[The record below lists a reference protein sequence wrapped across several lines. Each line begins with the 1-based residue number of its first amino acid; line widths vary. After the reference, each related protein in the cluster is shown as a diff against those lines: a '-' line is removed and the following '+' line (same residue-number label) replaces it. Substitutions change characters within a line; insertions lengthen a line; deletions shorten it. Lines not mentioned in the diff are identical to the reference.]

1 MATTAAFTATVVDSK
16 DNAVAAGV
24 TTWKMTSSNAAV
36 ITAGTCVELT
46 VDGSALAGNT
56 PTPGV
61 FECSVSGASATSSG
75 QSATVTFSVLNG
87 ATGLYDIVAAPLTFS
102 IGGAIA
108 TVAVSTDDVS
118 YTAGQAMVLTATAK
132 DSSGNAAYDGQDP
145 YITDASASKTVAG
158 LSTAGSEIVKGVSSI
173 GSLGGLFAPATSGDF
188 TISGKGTNT
197 AGTGTAFAITAT
209 VEADQSASLALDA
222 ANAAT
227 DAANNA
233 YDEAQNATQA
243 ASDALAA
250 VTALAKQV
258 KSLIASVK
266 KLTKAVA
273 KLS

>member
-1 MATTAAFTATVVDSK
+1 
-16 DNAVAAGV
+16 
-24 TTWKMTSSNAAV
+24 MTSSNAAV

-87 ATGLYDIVAAPLTFS
+87 ATGAYDITAAPLTFS

-108 TVAVSTDDVS
+108 TVAVSTDADS

-145 YITDASASKTVAG
+145 YITDASASKTVSG
-158 LSTAGSEIVKGVSSI
+158 LSTADSEIVNGVSSI

-209 VEADQSASLALDA
+209 VAADEQSSLALDA

-227 DAANNA
+227 DAAENA

-250 VTALAKQV
+250 VTALATQV
-258 KSLIASVK
+258 QSLIAQVK
-266 KLTKAVA
+266 KLAKAVS
-273 KLS
+273 KLK